1 MQPCGCFIKTR
12 ACAKLLAQKSYND
25 AILAALGNTKKFLQ
39 CNSNLSQDQDL
50 PQELLIAISS
60 ATTSTLVAAREIDD
74 RLIDEVS
81 QYIEGI
87 IRWLRAVTR
96 VLVVA
101 NETAIK
107 QNFGLEIGS
116 LCYL

>member
-1 MQPCGCFIKTR
+1 MR

-25 AILAALGNTKKFLQ
+25 AILAALGTTKKFLQ

-60 ATTSTLVAAREIDD
+60 ATRSTLVAAREIDD
-74 RLIDEVS
+74 QLIVKVS

-87 IRWLRAVTR
+87 NNQMASCGDEGACRGR
-96 VLVVA
+96 
-101 NETAIK
+101 
-107 QNFGLEIGS
+107 
-116 LCYL
+116 

>member
-1 MQPCGCFIKTR
+1 MQPCGCFIITR

-60 ATTSTLVAAREIDD
+60 ATTSTLVADA
-74 RLIDEVS
+74 DEVP
-81 QYIEGI
+81 QYIKGI
-87 IRWLRAVTR
+87 NRGSRFV
-96 VLVVA
+96 
-101 NETAIK
+101 
-107 QNFGLEIGS
+107 GIGDQGARS
-116 LCYL
+116 GR

>member
-1 MQPCGCFIKTR
+1 MR
-12 ACAKLLAQKSYND
+12 ACAKLLAKKSYND

-81 QYIEGI
+81 QYTEGI
-87 IRWLRAVTR
+87 IRCLRAVTR

-101 NETAIK
+101 DETAIK